1 MALDGRW
8 MIWHES
14 LHQAV
19 AHLGSSYSIHDVQR
33 QLAYP
38 PLIAHVDAF
47 VVRVRCTKLG
57 YEVSGNLL
65 GHHHKQT
72 MFQAAS
78 TSHSSHCSIDDAS
91 ARIWPQECGGAHPR
105 QALDAQESLSRIARD
120 AARRDNVYTAK
131 HFCEWQVSS

>member
-1 MALDGRW
+1 MSRCIKLLLTSAAAIRFTTSSG
-8 MIWHES
+8 S
-14 LHQAV
+14 LRIR
-19 AHLGSSYSIHDVQR
+19 LSS
-33 QLAYP
+33 LM
-38 PLIAHVDAF
+38 L
-47 VVRVRCTKLG
+47 CCCMKLG
-57 YEVSGNLL
+57 VSGILL

-78 TSHSSHCSIDDAS
+78 TSHSSHCSIDDAP

>member
-1 MALDGRW
+1 M
-8 MIWHES
+8 S
-14 LHQAV
+14 
-19 AHLGSSYSIHDVQR
+19 
-33 QLAYP
+33 
-38 PLIAHVDAF
+38 
-47 VVRVRCTKLG
+47 RCTKLLLTSAAAIRFTTSSGSLRIRLSSLMLTRLLLRIRCAKLG
-57 YEVSGNLL
+57 YEVSGILL